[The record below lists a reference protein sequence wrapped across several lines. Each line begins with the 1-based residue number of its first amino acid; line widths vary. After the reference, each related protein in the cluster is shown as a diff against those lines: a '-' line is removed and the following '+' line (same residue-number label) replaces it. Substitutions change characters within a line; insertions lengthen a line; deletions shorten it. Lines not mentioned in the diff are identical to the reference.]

1 MKNEHSKGGMK
12 KITDVE
18 RLNRS
23 LKIKQFFRSSVSKHA
38 IANIKLNIMNG
49 NLVQEYSKVTNYE
62 SVCQSTMETMNIIT
76 DYNRSQY
83 KKDSD
88 ELNVI
93 DDSQDNHKIK
103 KCL

>member
-1 MKNEHSKGGMK
+1 
-12 KITDVE
+12 
-18 RLNRS
+18 
-23 LKIKQFFRSSVSKHA
+23 
-38 IANIKLNIMNG
+38 MNG

-62 SVCQSTMETMNIIT
+62 NVCQSTMETMNIIT

-88 ELNVI
+88 ELSVI
-93 DDSQDNHKIK
+93 DNSQDSQKIK

>member
-1 MKNEHSKGGMK
+1 
-12 KITDVE
+12 
-18 RLNRS
+18 
-23 LKIKQFFRSSVSKHA
+23 
-38 IANIKLNIMNG
+38 MNG

-76 DYNRSQY
+76 DYNKSQY

-88 ELNVI
+88 ELSVI
-93 DDSQDNHKIK
+93 DNSQDSQKIK

>member
-1 MKNEHSKGGMK
+1 
-12 KITDVE
+12 
-18 RLNRS
+18 
-23 LKIKQFFRSSVSKHA
+23 
-38 IANIKLNIMNG
+38 MNG

-93 DDSQDNHKIK
+93 DDSQDSHKIN

>member
-1 MKNEHSKGGMK
+1 
-12 KITDVE
+12 
-18 RLNRS
+18 
-23 LKIKQFFRSSVSKHA
+23 
-38 IANIKLNIMNG
+38 MNG

-83 KKDSD
+83 KKDSE
-88 ELNVI
+88 ELNII
-93 DDSQDNHKIK
+93 DDSQDSHNIK